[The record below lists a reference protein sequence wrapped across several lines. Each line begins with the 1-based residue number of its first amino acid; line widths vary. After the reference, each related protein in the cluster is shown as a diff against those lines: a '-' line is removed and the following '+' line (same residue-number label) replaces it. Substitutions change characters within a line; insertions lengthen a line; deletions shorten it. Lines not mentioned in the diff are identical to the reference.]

1 VVLRVSPQA
10 HAALDDIWFYL
21 ARESGSVDV
30 ADRQVEAIAGRFPL
44 LEQWPLVGRARD
56 DLCAGLCSYPVG
68 RYLIIY
74 RIEGA
79 DVLVLHIIHASRDL
93 DAVLRCSDP

>member
-21 ARESGSVDV
+21 ARESGCVDV
-30 ADRQVEAIAGRFPL
+30 ADRQVQAIAGRFPL
-44 LEQWPLVGRARD
+44 LEQWPMVGRARD
-56 DLCAGLCSYPVG
+56 DLRAGLRSYPVG

-74 RIEGA
+74 RANGP
-79 DVLVLHIIHASRDL
+79 DVLILHIIHASRDL
-93 DAVLRCSDP
+93 DAVLRGSDP